1 MRNLSSR
8 SLDRELDEADE
19 LPEPSR
25 MQGDVIAF
33 RRSVP
38 GSGWGGCMMT
48 MVIMKPPTCMDHG
61 QQGAMRAGSH
71 VLLSGLYL
79 QHWPILSSLLMHSAA
94 RLAHGCVKVCAAG
107 LTGSVRSLCCLTPG
121 HQGCTGAPASDKR
134 KRTRASDLAKLNTAT
149 AHVEGSWRAEWP

>member
-25 MQGDVIAF
+25 VQGDVIAF
-33 RRSVP
+33 RRSAP

-48 MVIMKPPTCMDHG
+48 MVSMKPPTCMDHG
-61 QQGAMRAGSH
+61 QQGAMRAGSDG
-71 VLLSGLYL
+71 LLSGLCL

-94 RLAHGCVKVCAAG
+94 RLPGWPMGASRSVLLDSRARSGHSAA
-107 LTGSVRSLCCLTPG
+107 
-121 HQGCTGAPASDKR
+121 
-134 KRTRASDLAKLNTAT
+134 
-149 AHVEGSWRAEWP
+149 